1 MSPAQ
6 ESVAIVGFLP
16 PESAVGDYEAVAYFR
31 AGGQRLLVTAS
42 VTLAAIVTGRAGH
55 PIDWMDYPPL
65 AALGYQRIEELLAD
79 GLTASEIPL
88 TAEDAD
94 DLLAIDRVW
103 WAGREAERQ
112 KGGMAER

>member
-1 MSPAQ
+1 MSPEQ
-6 ESVAIVGFLP
+6 TTIVFVGFLT

-31 AGGQRLLVTAS
+31 VGGQRLLVTAS
-42 VTLAAIVTGRAGH
+42 VTLAAIVTGRAKH

-65 AALGYQRIEELLAD
+65 AALGYQRIEEMLTD

-94 DLLAIDRVW
+94 HLLAFDHVW
-103 WAGREAERQ
+103 WAGQEAERRE
-112 KGGMAER
+112 GGRGG